1 VPLRGGVTITSAS
14 KTYVVKDADKSA
26 KSGILPFTTRTEPQ
40 PHIFVAAAVSR

>member
-26 KSGILPFTTRTEPQ
+26 KSGILPFTRTEPQ